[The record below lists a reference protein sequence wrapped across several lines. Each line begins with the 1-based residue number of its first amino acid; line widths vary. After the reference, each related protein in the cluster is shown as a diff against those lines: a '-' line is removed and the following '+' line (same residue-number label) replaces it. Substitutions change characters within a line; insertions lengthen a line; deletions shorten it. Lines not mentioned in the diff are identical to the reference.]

1 MKTLINM
8 GCIIL
13 KKCAAQL
20 IVAFTIL
27 MVLFGSGCSTISP
40 KLQDEYRREDL
51 SDGVRKTLD
60 QYRQNIAKKMTKN
73 KIPGLSLALVDCN
86 GIMWSA
92 GFGYTDYNQKK
103 PVTADTLFLI
113 NSMSKLLRLRLSWL
127 QYGMD

>member
-1 MKTLINM
+1 MKTPINM

-13 KKCAAQL
+13 KKHAAQL

-27 MVLFGSGCSTISP
+27 MVLFNSGCSTISP

-73 KIPGLSLALVDCN
+73 KIPGLSLALVDRD

-92 GFGYTDYNQKK
+92 GFGYTD
-103 PVTADTLFLI
+103 
-113 NSMSKLLRLRLSWL
+113 
-127 QYGMD
+127 